1 MSGNT
6 ERSDKKMTGSAELP
20 HDSKKTLTL
29 DEDSFKSSHE
39 ISSNQTNQLKNGRK
53 LAFSPTNQTNGPSP
67 KKKLLFNSSK

>member
-6 ERSDKKMTGSAELP
+6 DRSDKKMTGSAELP

-29 DEDSFKSSHE
+29 DEGSFKSSHE
-39 ISSNQTNQLKNGRK
+39 ISTNQTNLLKNGRK
-53 LAFSPTNQTNGPSP
+53 LVYSPTNQTNGPSL